1 LQERR
6 RRKRDCL
13 YAMVVVAGYSV
24 FIYGSL
30 VLRAFRGGCDEER
43 RFSEK
48 Y

>member
-1 LQERR
+1 MQERK

-13 YAMVVVAGYSV
+13 YAMVVVIGYST

-30 VLRAFRGGCDEER
+30 MLRLFRGGCDEER
-43 RFSEK
+43 RFGEK